1 MKSIILSNR
10 NIKGRYF
17 EIIIRAPEI
26 AAIAKPGQFVNVK
39 VSDGLEPLLRR
50 PLSIHKAGGQRKAKD
65 SVVLLYEVVGKGTE
79 ILSGRK
85 SQELLDVI
93 GPLGNGFTYYP
104 LSLPCR
110 QAGAKR
116 YPLILVA
123 GGMGTAPLVFL
134 AEKIA
139 AGLPA
144 TTRGAGRF
152 PRDYARGKQ
161 ATVKP
166 LVLIG
171 AKTKKDILCEEE
183 FRDLGCEVKIATDDG
198 SRGFKG
204 YISELLKQEL
214 SAKRYPC
221 LAGRQALSAIYGCG
235 PAPML
240 KEISLISRK
249 CHLPAQISL
258 EAHMACG
265 IGACMGCVVKTQNAK
280 RKTQN
285 DFVYKRVCKDGPVFE
300 ASQVIWE

>member
-65 SVVLLYEVVGKGTE
+65 SLVLLYEVVGKGTE

-93 GPLGNGFTYYP
+93 GPLGNGFTCYP
-104 LSLPCR
+104 LS
-110 QAGAKR
+110 AKR

-139 AGLPA
+139 AGFPA
-144 TTRGAGRF
+144 TTRGA
-152 PRDYARGKQ
+152 
-161 ATVKP
+161 
-166 LVLIG
+166 
-171 AKTKKDILCEEE
+171 
-183 FRDLGCEVKIATDDG
+183 
-198 SRGFKG
+198 SR
-204 YISELLKQEL
+204 
-214 SAKRYPC
+214 
-221 LAGRQALSAIYGCG
+221 
-235 PAPML
+235 
-240 KEISLISRK
+240 
-249 CHLPAQISL
+249 
-258 EAHMACG
+258 
-265 IGACMGCVVKTQNAK
+265 
-280 RKTQN
+280 
-285 DFVYKRVCKDGPVFE
+285 
-300 ASQVIWE
+300 SQLNRWY